1 MVDARVQVLSVEHAD
16 VLDEIEQ
23 LRGQLRGFESAVVSG
38 QQTPSAVKVGH
49 VLASTGPAFGNHS
62 ELAVVLN
69 VTDCNS
75 PYCL

>member
-1 MVDARVQVLSVEHAD
+1 MVYARVQVLSVEHAD

-49 VLASTGPAFGNHS
+49 VLVSIGLAFRNRS
-62 ELAVVLN
+62 ELTVVLN
-69 VTDCNS
+69 VTDCNL
-75 PYCL
+75 PYQL